1 MLVLSRKKGE
11 KLLIGDEVEI
21 TFLGIEGDRVKL
33 GIKAPKG
40 IKILRAEL
48 LDEIKNENVRA
59 LDFSIKVFEELER
72 NKRNKDD
79 SISRL

>member
-21 TFLGIEGDRVKL
+21 IVIEVDGERVKL

-40 IKILRAEL
+40 VKILRTEL
-48 LDEIKNENVRA
+48 IEEIKGENKA
-59 LDFSIKVFEELER
+59 AFDLSLKAFEEIEKNIRENRDL
-72 NKRNKDD
+72 K
-79 SISRL
+79 

>member
-21 TFLGIEGDRVKL
+21 TVLEIDGDRVKL

-40 IKILRAEL
+40 VKILRAEL
-48 LDEIKNENVRA
+48 LDEIRGENVRA
-59 LDFSIKVFEELER
+59 LDFSIKAFEEIER
-72 NKRNKDD
+72 KMKGR
-79 SISRL
+79 